1 MSPPEFIIA
10 LGEGIVKWFLW
21 VLAQTM

>member
-10 LGEGIVKWFLW
+10 LGEGIVKWFLG